1 MKLNVGDK
9 VKLVSKDVLE
19 YVFNGNI
26 YKYFINGESTS
37 LISDI
42 RMQKFLGCIV
52 TVSRVEFCSFEF
64 KEDPMRYSWS
74 NNLIQEIVESNID
87 NTYDFIKFGEFY
99 IAFNKDNLIAVPEFF
114 NSREEFWEKYKKEGN

>member
-9 VKLVSKDVLE
+9 VRLVSKDKLK
-19 YVFNGNI
+19 YASDGNI
-26 YKYFINGESTS
+26 YKYFINGKTTS

-42 RMQKFLGCIV
+42 KMQKFLGCIV
-52 TVSRVEFCSFEF
+52 TVSRVELGSFEF
-64 KEDPMRYSWS
+64 KEDPMRYAWS

-87 NTYDFIKFGEFY
+87 NTYGFIKFGEFY

-114 NSREEFWEKYKKEGN
+114 NSKEEFLEKYKKEGN